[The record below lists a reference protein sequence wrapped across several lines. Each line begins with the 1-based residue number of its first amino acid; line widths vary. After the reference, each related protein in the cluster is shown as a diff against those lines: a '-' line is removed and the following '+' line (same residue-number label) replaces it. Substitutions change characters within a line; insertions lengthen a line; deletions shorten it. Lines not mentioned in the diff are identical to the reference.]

1 MYPEGCCF
9 TFDILP
15 YALRFQKLA
24 SIVVFVFF
32 PMKKKTTL
40 VFCVFQ
46 NVRVAIPDN
55 IANTFG
61 SLQMQINKYALC
73 MQHPSSLS
81 INRKN
86 KSVVVI
92 RSHENKRG

>member
-46 NVRVAIPDN
+46 NLRVAIPDN
-55 IANTFG
+55 TANTFG
-61 SLQMQINKYALC
+61 SLQMQMLNKQICFVYTA
-73 MQHPSSLS
+73 PELS
-81 INRKN
+81 VDKQKEQIRGCNR
-86 KSVVVI
+86 VA
-92 RSHENKRG
+92 